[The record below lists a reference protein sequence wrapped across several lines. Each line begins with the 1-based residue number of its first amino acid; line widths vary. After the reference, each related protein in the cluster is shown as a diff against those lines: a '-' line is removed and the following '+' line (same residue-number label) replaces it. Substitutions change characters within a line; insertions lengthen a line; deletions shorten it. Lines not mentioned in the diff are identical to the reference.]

1 MLTPLKKIFFQ
12 CSLLVLCTLFC
23 SLFFPLGPVALVSGE
38 VLSKGQRLTGSNPEL
53 SRATSLEPTGTL
65 TTSRLATTHDYS
77 VRVSS

>member
-1 MLTPLKKIFFQ
+1 MYD
-12 CSLLVLCTLFC
+12 LLEVFYFRCCF
-23 SLFFPLGPVALVSGE
+23 SGPVALVSGE

-53 SRATSLEPTGTL
+53 SRATSLEPTGTH